1 MLKGRNTKFGDY
13 IMEVKVI
20 NNKLE
25 DFERLFKVRR
35 MNYDQVLVNYSIGN
49 GLKCFE
55 FNDVEFIGETKID
68 EFLIE
73 NKEYLKIK
81 LKRGISVAFY
91 SALKNSLESEI
102 HEEAKRLNVLIDK
115 YKVNKR
121 GIWEKDI
128 VLMINEKF
136 PIQVNASG
144 QNFKK
149 DSYNIDIRT
158 IEKDDFL
165 QLCNT
170 EIERINKE
178 IYNRRLEIDSFEV
191 AINQV

>member
-25 DFERLFKVRR
+25 DFERVFKVRR
-35 MNYDQVLVNYSIGN
+35 MNYDQVLVNYSGGN

-55 FNDVEFIGETKID
+55 FNDVEFMGETKID

-81 LKRGISVAFY
+81 IKRGISVVFY

-128 VLMINEKF
+128 VLMINEKV
-136 PIQVNASG
+136 PLQVNASG

-149 DSYNIDIRT
+149 DSYNIDIR
-158 IEKDDFL
+158 IIQKDEFL
-165 QLCNT
+165 QLCNV

-178 IYNRRLEIDSFEV
+178 IRSRRLEIDSFEA

>member
-25 DFERLFKVRR
+25 DFERVFKVRR
-35 MNYDQVLVNYSIGN
+35 INYGQVLVNYSGGN

-55 FNDVEFIGETKID
+55 FNDVEFMGETKID

-81 LKRGISVAFY
+81 IKRGISVVFY

-115 YKVNKR
+115 YKVNQR

-128 VLMINEKF
+128 VLMINEKV
-136 PIQVNASG
+136 PLQVNASG

-149 DSYNIDIRT
+149 DSYNIDIR
-158 IEKDDFL
+158 IIQKDEFL
-165 QLCNT
+165 QLCNV

-178 IYNRRLEIDSFEV
+178 IRSRRLEIDSFEA

>member
-25 DFERLFKVRR
+25 DFERVFKVRR
-35 MNYDQVLVNYSIGN
+35 MNYDQVLVNYSSGN

-55 FNDVEFIGETKID
+55 FNDVEFIEETKID

-81 LKRGISVAFY
+81 LKRGISVIFY

-102 HEEAKRLNVLIDK
+102 HEEAKRLNILIDK

-136 PIQVNASG
+136 PIQVKASG

-165 QLCNT
+165 QLCNA

-178 IYNRRLEIDSFEV
+178 IHSRKLEIDSFEV